1 MGFYNKENCDFMKSM
16 NIINMFTAGYIYYKR
31 GLFFAI
37 PHASVCVTSWFFW
50 RNVEND
56 FYKILD
62 YSAVANT
69 IFFTYY
75 ESFLRKKEL
84 PVSQILMG
92 VLYSYFLSMHFKNI
106 KNQNY
111 CIYFHSMTY
120 MIGNL
125 GIMYTFH

>member
-16 NIINMFTAGYIYYKR
+16 NAINIFTAGYIYYKR

-75 ESFLRKKEL
+75 ES
-84 PVSQILMG
+84 VSFSCSASSTSASPGSCSKGSDSPSSNGFNPCSTSHPSDIPSPSVSSSRGL
-92 VLYSYFLSMHFKNI
+92 VPY
-106 KNQNY
+106 
-111 CIYFHSMTY
+111 
-120 MIGNL
+120 
-125 GIMYTFH
+125 